1 MQKQGTIIKLLKM
14 IRVHIVLGGALAFT
28 IGMLLAVA
36 GGGTFDPFKALLFY
50 AVVFFG
56 DLSTHY
62 SNDYFDY
69 SHDKQAQSSKFFSG
83 KRILVQHPNLLPSA
97 RVTAL
102 TCLSASILLACLAV
116 AIQAAPLE
124 LLLIAVGVNLLGWFY
139 SAKPLRL
146 VSRGL
151 GEVAIALA
159 AGFAI
164 PAVGYIAVQGCLD
177 ALFGYFVLP
186 FVLYG
191 FMLGL
196 SLDAPDVAVD
206 RKSDK
211 RTVGV
216 RWGEMAVHGLV
227 LAAALVALAVFVLF
241 AWQVEDAVID
251 FWVIAGF
258 SAVPLAAAIAGALSL
273 RKKTVSNVFSTINIL
288 ALFAFNLLM
297 VGYLASAS
305 FMLL

>member
-1 MQKQGTIIKLLKM
+1 MQKRGVTFGLLRM
-14 IRVHIVLGGALAFT
+14 VRVHIVLGGALAFT
-28 IGMLLAVA
+28 LGMLLAAA

-69 SHDKQAQSSKFFSG
+69 NQDKQAQSSKFFSG
-83 KRILVQHPNLLPSA
+83 NRILVQHPNLLPSA
-97 RVTAL
+97 RITAL
-102 TCLSASILLACLAV
+102 TCLSTSILLACIAV

-124 LLLIAVGVNLLGWFY
+124 LLLIAVGANLLGWFY

-164 PAVGYIAVQGCLD
+164 PAVGYLAVQGRLD
-177 ALFGYFVLP
+177 VLFGYFALP

-196 SLDAPDVAVD
+196 SLEAPDIDVD
-206 RKSDK
+206 LKSDK
-211 RTVGV
+211 NHVGV
-216 RWGEMAVHGLV
+216 RWGVGAVIGLV
-227 LAAALVALAVFVLF
+227 LAVASVALAIFVLF
-241 AWQVEDAVID
+241 AWQVGFVVFD

-258 SAVPLAAAIAGALSL
+258 STVPLAAAITGTLYL
-273 RKKTVSNVFSTINIL
+273 RKKANANTFSTINIL

-297 VGYLASAS
+297 VGYLGLT
-305 FMLL
+305 LL